1 MKMSFFF
8 KWFLANY
15 TYQLALAKTEAGMVN
30 LLSSTS
36 SFFTLILAALY
47 PSNASDRFTLS
58 KCFAVAISL
67 CGLVSAHCYNLIDSL
82 QLLSNISK
90 SINYLHSFS
99 YYPFATADRINFRF
113 WSAFPI

>member
-1 MKMSFFF
+1 MDVPSLF

-36 SFFTLILAALY
+36 GFFTLILAALF

-58 KCFAVAISL
+58 KFFAVAISL
-67 CGLVSAHCYNLIDSL
+67 CGLVSVH
-82 QLLSNISK
+82 
-90 SINYLHSFS
+90 F
-99 YYPFATADRINFRF
+99 
-113 WSAFPI
+113 